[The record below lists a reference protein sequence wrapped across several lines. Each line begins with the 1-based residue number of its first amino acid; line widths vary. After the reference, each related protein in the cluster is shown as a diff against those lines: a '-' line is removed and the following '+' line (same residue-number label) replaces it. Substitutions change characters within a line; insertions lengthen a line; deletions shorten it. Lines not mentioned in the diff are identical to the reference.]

1 MPRGGSRPGA
11 GRPRKNAAAGA
22 APAKKRVATR
32 KPPAGLAPDGEKTP
46 EAPPSWPFG
55 TAPQV
60 VAEDLSKLTPL
71 EFLLKVM
78 RDEGEEKGR
87 RIQAASLAAPY
98 CHPKMGE
105 KSAKAREAEAR
116 KDAANGR
123 FSRRQPPKLVAAGGK
138 KV

>member
-11 GRPRKNAAAGA
+11 GRPRKNAAADA

-46 EAPPSWPFG
+46 EAPQSWPFG
-55 TAPQV
+55 TAQPPV
-60 VAEDLSKLTPL
+60 EDLTKLSPL

-78 RDEGEEKGR
+78 RDETEEKGR

-98 CHPKMGE
+98 CHAKMGE

-116 KDAANGR
+116 KEAASGR
-123 FSRRQPPKLVAAGGK
+123 FGRRQPPKLVAAGGK
-138 KV
+138 KVE